1 MEQKNQGKRQVSKTE
16 AGKSAHRS
24 GSSKK
29 IQAKKSETG
38 LPVLKPHL
46 LYIIIAAVAFIV
58 YANSLS
64 NQFVFDDDS
73 VVLGDPTITQ
83 LSNIPKF
90 FTGELGF
97 HKVIGSYYRPIV
109 SASYAV
115 DYSLW
120 KLDPYGYHLTNVI
133 MHVLNSVLFCMLLLL
148 MFRKEQSVF
157 KDYAVLI
164 AGLIFAVHP
173 IHTEVVAWISG
184 RTDGIAGT
192 FFFAAFIFYFK
203 YSEELKGKHFFLTLF
218 MYLLALL
225 SKEMAISLPVIII
238 LYDLIINRSDFKAIL
253 NKRKWMYASLI
264 LLSFLFMLLRWYALR
279 NVVPRESYMY
289 FYGMD
294 LPTVIYTMLQTVPLY
309 FRLSV
314 VPYGMLYHYGGY
326 LPYINTLL
334 DFRVIFALVFIAVML
349 WLAVF
354 FVKRSPY
361 ISYSIL
367 LFFVTLIPVMNIV
380 PTMNFMADRFLYI
393 PSMFLSIIAAFAA
406 YHYYSRKNMNVILLA
421 AVVVL
426 VGFGYMTVKRN
437 ADWKT
442 NDILFMSAEGKP
454 GTVAYVNIG
463 NIYANRQGFD
473 TAEVY
478 YRKALGLRSEN
489 LLANNNLGK
498 IMMIRNQYDS
508 AAFYINKAHLLDT
521 LSPEPMFTMAQ
532 MQQRKG
538 DIKGSILW
546 LEKVQQISPG
556 YMNAPQMIEEL
567 KKIPANEMQ
576 QNSEN
581 IPPKELERIASLEQ
595 SSYKNYTDKK
605 YDKAIEELRELINL
619 TPLNP
624 AAYYNNMGMCYL
636 DQGKYNEAL
645 NSFMAAS
652 KSDPKFV
659 AAYNNIGLCYEKL
672 NDIPKAKEQYRKT
685 LEVDSANAT
694 AKANLERL
702 K

>member
-1 MEQKNQGKRQVSKTE
+1 MESKNQGRSQ
-16 AGKSAHRS
+16 AGKGSTVRS
-24 GSSKK
+24 GSSKNVK
-29 IQAKKSETG
+29 LKKGENS
-38 LPVLKPHL
+38 LPELKPYVMYL
-46 LYIIIAAVAFIV
+46 VVAAVAFII

-73 VVLGDPTITQ
+73 VVLGDQTITQ

-109 SASYAV
+109 STTYAI
-115 DYSLW
+115 DYYLW
-120 KLDPYGYHLTNVI
+120 KHDPYGYHLTNVI
-133 MHVLNSVLFCMLLLL
+133 MHVINSVLFCVLLLF
-148 MFRKEQSVF
+148 MFRREQSVF
-157 KDYAVLI
+157 KSYAVLI

-173 IHTEVVAWISG
+173 IHTEVVAWVSG
-184 RTDGIAGT
+184 RTDGIACT

-203 YSEELKGKHFFLTLF
+203 YSDELKGKYFFLTLF
-218 MYLLALL
+218 MYFLALL

-238 LYDLIINRSDFKAIL
+238 LYDLVINRADFKAIL

-264 LLSFLFMLLRWYALR
+264 VLSFLFMLLRWYALR

-349 WLAVF
+349 SLAVF
-354 FVKRSPY
+354 FIKRSPY

-406 YHYYSRKNMNVILLA
+406 YHYYSRRNKNVIVLA
-421 AVVVL
+421 ALVVL
-426 VGFGYMTVKRN
+426 VGFGFMTVKRN

-478 YRKALGLRSEN
+478 YRKALDLRSEN

-498 IMMIRNQYDS
+498 IMMIKSQYDS
-508 AAFYINKAHLLDT
+508 ASFYINRAHHLDT

-532 MQQRKG
+532 LLQRKG
-538 DIKGSILW
+538 DIKNSILW

-567 KKIPANEMQ
+567 KKMPVNELPQNNNTIPQ
-576 QNSEN
+576 
-581 IPPKELERIASLEQ
+581 KDLERISQLEQ
-595 SSYKNYTDKK
+595 SSYKNYKEKK

-619 TPLNP
+619 SPQNP

-659 AAYNNIGLCYEKL
+659 AAYNNIGMCYEKL